1 MIRVLFAV
9 VALSL
14 LLPACRVEETKASP
28 GEQDPS
34 VYQPLHITGDDGAVH
49 VFRVEIADT
58 PEKRTIGLMFRDA
71 IPPDAGMLFVF
82 DGEEAE
88 QSFWMKN
95 TFIPLDLIFI
105 RGDGVIRHI
114 HENAVPH
121 DLTGLPSRG
130 PVRAVL
136 EINGGRAKALNL
148 RPGHVVNHPA
158 LTVNSLAE

>member
-34 VYQPLHITGDDGAVH
+34 LYQPLHIIGDDGAVY

-71 IPPDAGMLFVF
+71 MPPDAGMLFVF

-105 RGDGVIRHI
+105 RGDGTIHHI
-114 HENAVPH
+114 HPNAIPH
-121 DLTGLPSRG
+121 DLTGIPSRG
-130 PVRAVL
+130 PVQAVL
-136 EINGGRAKALNL
+136 EINGGRAAALNI
-148 RPGHVVNHPA
+148 RPGHKVRHPA
-158 LTVNSLAE
+158 FDSNSLAE